1 MGATGYLCECHATG
15 RRQGG
20 QKVAPCH
27 CTGDRATGAFVSEF
41 GDDYLQGGVGWVI
54 TIGSGEGGSE

>member
-15 RRQGG
+15 RGQGG

-27 CTGDRATGAFVSEF
+27 CTGDRATEAFVSEF
-41 GDDYLQGGVGWVI
+41 RDDYLQGGVGWVI
-54 TIGSGEGGSE
+54 AIGSGEGESE